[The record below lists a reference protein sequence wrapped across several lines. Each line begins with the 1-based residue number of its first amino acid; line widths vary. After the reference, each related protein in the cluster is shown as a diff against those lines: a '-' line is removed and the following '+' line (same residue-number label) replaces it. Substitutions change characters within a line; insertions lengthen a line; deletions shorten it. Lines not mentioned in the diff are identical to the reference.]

1 MRRGLRM
8 VRTMT
13 DASANLI
20 DRAFRAYVTADGCSA
35 EQPTASACGVVTLY
49 GRRYVALRN
58 RRRTLAVYRIRANG
72 LLRRL
77 RVWPIELTRQDAKP
91 SCRTARQSEAA
102 HVI

>member
-1 MRRGLRM
+1 M

-13 DASANLI
+13 DANANLI
-20 DRAFRAYVTADGCSA
+20 DRAFRAYVAADGCSA
-35 EQPTASACGVVTLY
+35 EQPTASVCSVDVLY

-77 RVWPIELTRQDAKP
+77 RVWPIELMRQDANP
-91 SCRTARQSEAA
+91 SSRTARQSEVAY
-102 HVI
+102 VI